1 MLFLW
6 VVGVSAS
13 RENDATGESPP
24 LVRWAMGPL
33 VRHVAA
39 MSRRD
44 QAASASKTKIAQQ
57 RAHCG
62 SCAGGGGMRYV
73 ENIGIR
79 PSYHL
84 LGEQV
89 GWPRSTVHRADVGP
103 SQ

>member
-1 MLFLW
+1 MNVHLSRPGP
-6 VVGVSAS
+6 VKRCRRRVATTGSVGDGALGPS
-13 RENDATGESPP
+13 RSGHEPTRP
-24 LVRWAMGPL
+24 
-33 VRHVAA
+33 
-39 MSRRD
+39 SRLRLED
-44 QAASASKTKIAQQ
+44 EDLQQ